1 MRKIDHPANC
11 VGVVTVKWSVQNDD
25 TKTVYSQTFGFRA
38 CWLNKDAVKKLKEAI
53 QTKIRIL
60 VEGDKTYFGITEN
73 SIVRYSSSVKMIG
86 CDFVLEAK
94 SKE

>member
-38 CWLNKDAVKKLKEAI
+38 CWLNKDAVK
-53 QTKIRIL
+53 
-60 VEGDKTYFGITEN
+60 
-73 SIVRYSSSVKMIG
+73 S
-86 CDFVLEAK
+86 
-94 SKE
+94 

>member
-25 TKTVYSQTFGFRA
+25 TKTVYSQTFGFRV

>member
-1 MRKIDHPANC
+1 MDNPANC

-25 TKTVYSQTFGFRA
+25 VKAVYSNTFGFRA

-60 VEGDKTYFGITEN
+60 VEGDKTYFGITES

-86 CDFVLEAK
+86 CDFVLENE
-94 SKE
+94 SNT

>member
-1 MRKIDHPANC
+1 MRKMDNPANC

-25 TKTVYSQTFGFRA
+25 VKAVYSNTFGFRA

-60 VEGDKTYFGITEN
+60 VEGDKTYFGITES

-86 CDFVLEAK
+86 CDFVLENE
-94 SKE
+94 SNT

>member
-1 MRKIDHPANC
+1 MRKTDHPANC
-11 VGVVTVKWSVQNDD
+11 VGVVTVKLSVQNDD
-25 TKTVYSQTFGFRA
+25 TKIVYSQTYGFVSG
-38 CWLNKDAVKKLKEAI
+38 WQNKDAVKKLKGQLHASMR
-53 QTKIRIL
+53 KL

>member
-1 MRKIDHPANC
+1 MRKIDQPANC
-11 VGVVTVKWSVQNDD
+11 VGVVTVKLSVQNDD
-25 TKTVYSQTFGFRA
+25 TKTVYRHTFGFWS
-38 CWLNKDAVKKLKEAI
+38 CWPDKDAVKKLKEAI
-53 QTKIRIL
+53 RAKIMKI
-60 VEGDKTYFGITEN
+60 VERDKTYFGITEN

>member
-11 VGVVTVKWSVQNDD
+11 VGVVTVKLSVQNDD
-25 TKTVYSQTFGFRA
+25 TKTVYSQTFGFWS
-38 CWLNKDAVKKLKEAI
+38 CWPDKDAVKKLKEAI
-53 QTKIRIL
+53 RAKIMKI
-60 VEGDKTYFGITEN
+60 VERDKTYFGITES

>member
-1 MRKIDHPANC
+1 MRKIDQPANC

-25 TKTVYSQTFGFRA
+25 TKTVYSQTFGFVSG
-38 CWLNKDAVKKLKEAI
+38 WLNKDAIKKQKEQLHALMR
-53 QTKIRIL
+53 KN
-60 VEGDKTYFGITEN
+60 VERDKTYFGITES

>member
-1 MRKIDHPANC
+1 MRKIVHPANC
-11 VGVVTVKWSVQNDD
+11 VGVVTVKLSVQNDD
-25 TKTVYSQTFGFRA
+25 TKTVYRHTFGFCS
-38 CWLNKDAVKKLKEAI
+38 CWPDKDAVKKLKEAI
-53 QTKIRIL
+53 RAKIMKI
-60 VEGDKTYFGITEN
+60 VERDKTYFGITEN

>member
-11 VGVVTVKWSVQNDD
+11 VGVVTVKLSVQNDD
-25 TKTVYSQTFGFRA
+25 TKTVYSQTFGFWS
-38 CWLNKDAVKKLKEAI
+38 CWPDKDAVKKLKEAI
-53 QTKIRIL
+53 RAKIMKI
-60 VEGDKTYFGITEN
+60 VERDKTYFGITEN